1 MISPMDR
8 IEIMKSIA
16 AQSERGEL
24 TFPTNIDATLKIQQ
38 SFDNPDCQIG
48 EVTNL
53 LLMEPYLSARI
64 VAVANSVAYN
74 RSGNAITDVRSA
86 ITRLGFHSLHALATA
101 VVARQFASMIT
112 APELQA
118 KATQL
123 WEHTAH
129 VAALAHVIARRVTH
143 QDPDTALFAAIVHE
157 VGGFYL
163 LSRAEAYPGLLDG
176 EAAEWVENGERT
188 VSQAV
193 LKRLSVPAPVM
204 AAVEAM
210 WIGYL
215 ALPPETMGDT
225 LILANNL
232 APVESPL
239 HQPRDAKSKESA
251 LNIDAVIGEET
262 LSSILAE
269 SMDEIKSLTAALQM

>member
-1 MISPMDR
+1 MISSMDR

-38 SFDNPDCQIG
+38 AFDDPDCSVS
-48 EVTNL
+48 EVTKL

-64 VAVANSVAYN
+64 VAVANSAAYN
-74 RSGNAITDVRSA
+74 RTGHAITDVRSA
-86 ITRLGFHSLHALATA
+86 ITRLGFRSLHALATA

-112 APELQA
+112 APELRA

-143 QDPDTALFAAIVHE
+143 QDPETALFAAIVHE

-163 LSRAEAYPGLLDG
+163 LSRAQAYPGLLDG
-176 EAAEWVENGERT
+176 EPAEWVENGEKT
-188 VSQAV
+188 ISQAV
-193 LKRLSVPAPVM
+193 LKRLSVPAQVVE
-204 AAVEAM
+204 AVEAM
-210 WIGYL
+210 WHGYL
-215 ALPPETMGDT
+215 ALPPETLGDT
-225 LILANNL
+225 LILSNNL

-239 HQPRDAKSKESA
+239 HQPRDAKAKASVA
-251 LNIDAVIGEET
+251 NIDAVIGEET

-269 SMDEIKSLTAALQM
+269 SADEIISLTSALKM